1 MKSNLFNLILAL
13 AAIMFLAACQRTI
26 TTPADAMT
34 PETSTEETAEATA
47 TLPAP
52 EGRTVIADGQ
62 LASPYPSLAL
72 GFSGGVSGEV
82 MAIHVKPG
90 DIVAAGDILAEMET
104 TDLQRAVDNAQMTL
118 NRAKIDR
125 ERAQQQ
131 WERDVADAEQSVI
144 SARRAITSTAL
155 QDSTTAIE
163 EARTALERAK
173 QAETDAKKT
182 HDTPLFGEWTPDDV
196 KQSNY
201 DNWQRAIRE
210 RELAQMRYNDAL
222 DSRSVQGLDRESR
235 KADLAQAER
244 KLAAL
249 QEGLAPSYDRAI
261 EDATGELMKAQEALQ
276 NARLVAPWPALVLS
290 LNVAP
295 KSQVSAGSPVV
306 TLLSQE
312 NGLRFVTQNL
322 SEQHVPAIH
331 AGQRA
336 RLTLRTFPETP
347 LEGTVE
353 AIIPQTETQN
363 TTDARFSVRIRLD
376 PTDLNLL
383 PGLTGR
389 AEIFTEE

>member
-13 AAIMFLAACQRTI
+13 AAILSLAACQRTVYV
-26 TTPADAMT
+26 PADAIT
-34 PETSTEETAEATA
+34 PEASAGETAEATA
-47 TLPAP
+47 VLPAP
-52 EGRTVIADGQ
+52 EGRTVTADGQ
-62 LASPYPSLAL
+62 LESPYPSLAL
-72 GFSGGVSGEV
+72 GFDGGISGQVTV
-82 MAIHVKPG
+82 IHVKPG
-90 DIVAAGDILAEMET
+90 DVVAVGDALAEMET
-104 TDLQRAVDNAQMTL
+104 SELQRAVDNAQMTL
-118 NRAKIDR
+118 DRAKIDR

-131 WERDVADAEQSVI
+131 WERDLADAEQSVI

-155 QDSTTAIE
+155 QDSATAIE
-163 EARTALERAK
+163 EARTSLEQAK
-173 QAETDAKKT
+173 RVETDAKKT
-182 HDTPLFGEWTPDDV
+182 YDTPLFGEWTPDDV

-201 DNWQRAIRE
+201 DNWQRAIRD

-222 DSRSVQGLDRESR
+222 DNRSVQGLDRDSR

-249 QEGLAPSYDRAI
+249 QEGLALSYDRAI
-261 EDATGELMKAQEALQ
+261 EDAERELMKAQGALE

-295 KSQVSAGSPVV
+295 KAQVAAGSPVV

-312 NGLRFVTQNL
+312 EGLRFVTQNL
-322 SEQHVPAIH
+322 SEQHVATIR

-336 RLTLRTFPETP
+336 RVILRTFSETP

-353 AIIPQTETQN
+353 AIIPQTQTQS

-376 PTDLNLL
+376 STDLNLL

-389 AEIFTEE
+389 VEIFTKE